1 MLFFYADV
9 ISAVVGHYRGVVRQA
24 TRHIK
29 SFLHMQVSVRHI
41 VTQMPDS
48 LAIDRAQPSDSAGV
62 LEEVNDDDDMVRVFA
77 KVHILRAYV
86 RYCARYTS

>member
-1 MLFFYADV
+1 
-9 ISAVVGHYRGVVRQA
+9 
-24 TRHIK
+24 
-29 SFLHMQVSVRHI
+29 MQVSVRHI

-86 RYCARYTS
+86 RYAHVIQAKHTFISHVVAQRLHSLYRRLHSLTLSH